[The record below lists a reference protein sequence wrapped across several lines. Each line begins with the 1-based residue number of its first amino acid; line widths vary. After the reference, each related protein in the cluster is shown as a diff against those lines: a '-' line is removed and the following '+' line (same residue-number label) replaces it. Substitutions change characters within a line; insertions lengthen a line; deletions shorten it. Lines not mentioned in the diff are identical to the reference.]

1 MPPDRDHDRAL
12 DWRSQEANP
21 MRLSPGE
28 CRLLQYL
35 AQGLRAGEI
44 AARMA
49 ISVEALGRRIG
60 NVYRKLSWD
69 VRSGSLSLLAA

>member
-1 MPPDRDHDRAL
+1 
-12 DWRSQEANP
+12 

-28 CRLLQYL
+28 CRLLQCL
-35 AQGLRAGEI
+35 AQGARAGEV

>member
-1 MPPDRDHDRAL
+1 MPPESDRAL
-12 DWRSQEANP
+12 DWHSHEANP
-21 MRLSPGE
+21 LRLSPGE
-28 CRLLQYL
+28 CRLVQRV
-35 AQGLRAGEI
+35 AQGVRASEV

-60 NVYRKLSWD
+60 NVYRKLAWD